1 MNKISASKGQR
12 LIQKIATVVF
22 MGISVAGCVDMD
34 LSPNG
39 KPAEGNVWSTPA
51 LAEQTIAGV
60 YNQLYVDYSDV
71 ANGWFDIWSS
81 TMDYGIGIA
90 PTFQFLFA
98 TNSPSSAKGSLV
110 PWQKYY
116 KGIIKAND
124 VIGNLPLV
132 EGFDESKKK
141 RYISECKFLRSW
153 WYYRLNILYGG
164 VPYYK
169 EPIKDIE
176 EAKLSRSTQDE
187 IWEYIVNDLTSCIQN
202 PDLPNKYKANDI
214 NYGHVTK
221 GAVYALRGKVY
232 LWLKEWEKAADDFQ
246 SVKDCGY
253 ALYEEGSEESYKK
266 LFKIENERCD
276 EMIFSLQ
283 CIDHPDY
290 TQKKN
295 RGFGNRCLPP
305 DPSGN
310 GLGWNNYILNP
321 QFVESY
327 ENKNGSKFNWDD
339 FIPGY
344 NGMPIDKRMVYFLRN
359 GINETERKNAIAAG
373 ADMSKYDTFGNED
386 RIKKAYKNRDP
397 RMTIS
402 VITPYSTFIG
412 GVEGT
417 PKEYVMRFPFR
428 SYVTYG
434 DLKTDTSLKLY
445 YLNRKFV
452 GEGMEQPNIYSELD
466 LPFIRYADVLLNW
479 AEALNELDDLPGSIN
494 KVNEVRK
501 RARAQLLGTNEFTQ
515 VKGKEDMHQR
525 IMNERHWEF
534 IGEDVIFFDEI
545 RWKTWKDLKF
555 YEDNEG
561 KINGMRQ
568 IWGATSN
575 NYSWGG
581 DHYWTLPIPAREIQM
596 NPNMT
601 QNVGWD

>member
-1 MNKISASKGQR
+1 MNNMINRSRG
-12 LIQKIATVVF
+12 IAGTIAAIVCI
-22 MGISVAGCVDMD
+22 GISIVGCVDMD

-39 KPAEGNVWSTPA
+39 KPSEGNVWSTPN

-60 YNQLYVDYSDV
+60 YNQLYVDYNDV

-98 TNSPSSAKGSLV
+98 TNSPSSAKGSLI
-110 PWQKYY
+110 PWQRYY

-132 EGFDESKKK
+132 EGFDEVKRS

-153 WYYRLNILYGG
+153 WYYRLNILYAGI
-164 VPYYK
+164 PYYK
-169 EPIKDIE
+169 DPIKDID
-176 EAKLSRSTQDE
+176 EAKLARSTQNE
-187 IWEYIVNDLTSCIQN
+187 IWGYIVDDLTSCINN
-202 PDLPNKYKANDI
+202 PDLPNKYKADDA
-214 NYGHVTK
+214 NYGHITK
-221 GAVYALRGKVY
+221 GAAYALRGKVY
-232 LWLKEWEKAADDFQ
+232 MWMKEWKKAADDFQ
-246 SVKDCGY
+246 AVKTCGY
-253 ALYEEGSEESYKK
+253 ALYEGADVESYKK
-266 LFKIENERCD
+266 LFKMENERCD

-290 TQKKN
+290 THKKN

-310 GLGWNNYILNP
+310 GLGWNNYIINP
-321 QFVESY
+321 QFVETY
-327 ENKNGSKFNWDD
+327 ENKDGSKFSWDD
-339 FIPGY
+339 IIPGY
-344 NGMPIDKRMVYFLRN
+344 SAMGIDKRMVYFLRN
-359 GINETERKNAIAAG
+359 GITETERKNAVAAG
-373 ADMSKYDTFGNED
+373 ADMTKYDAVGNED
-386 RIKKAYKNRDP
+386 RIKKAYQNRDP
-397 RMTIS
+397 RMGMS
-402 VITPYSTFIG
+402 VITPYATFIG

-428 SYVTYG
+428 SYNTFG

-452 GEGMEQPNIYSELD
+452 GEGMEQPNIYSALD

-479 AEALNELDDLPGSIN
+479 AEALNELEDLPGAIS

-501 RARAQLLGTNEFTQ
+501 RAGAQLLGTNEFTR
-515 VKGKEDMHQR
+515 VKGKENMHQR
-525 IMNERHWEF
+525 IMDERHWEL
-534 IGEDVIFFDEI
+534 IGEDVIYFDEI

-555 YEDNEG
+555 YKDKEG
-561 KINGMRQ
+561 KVNGMRQ
-568 IWGATSN
+568 VWGTTTN

-581 DHYWTLPIPAREIQM
+581 DQYWTLPIPAREMQM
-596 NPNMT
+596 NPNME
-601 QNVGWD
+601 QNQGWD

>member
-81 TMDYGIGIA
+81 TMDYDIGIA

-397 RMTIS
+397 RMTMS

>member
-397 RMTIS
+397 RMTMS

-466 LPFIRYADVLLNW
+466 LPFIRYADVLLN
-479 AEALNELDDLPGSIN
+479 
-494 KVNEVRK
+494 
-501 RARAQLLGTNEFTQ
+501 
-515 VKGKEDMHQR
+515 
-525 IMNERHWEF
+525 
-534 IGEDVIFFDEI
+534 
-545 RWKTWKDLKF
+545 
-555 YEDNEG
+555 
-561 KINGMRQ
+561 
-568 IWGATSN
+568 
-575 NYSWGG
+575 
-581 DHYWTLPIPAREIQM
+581 
-596 NPNMT
+596 
-601 QNVGWD
+601 